1 MNYAI
6 ILVGGKGTR
15 MGNTGVPK
23 QFMTLNNKPII
34 IYTIENVLY
43 NSNIDNIIV
52 VCNPDYIAYMND
64 LLQDYKLTDKVEV
77 TNGGK
82 DRLNSTLNGIKY
94 IQEKYGINNDDIFMA
109 HDSVRPFTNK
119 RIFEENINFAK
130 ETKAAT
136 TVFDL
141 TETIV
146 ETNESGDIFKLY
158 PRNNLFSG
166 QSPQTF
172 NIKYFLECTSKI
184 PDFELDKF
192 TDLSN
197 NIIYCGGVVK
207 PVYGDRN
214 NIKITHPIDLIIA
227 NSIIN
232 EKQSTEIQ
240 NINSKR

>member
-6 ILVGGKGTR
+6 ILAGGKGTR
-15 MGNTGVPK
+15 MRNTGVPK

-34 IYTIENVLY
+34 VYTIENVLY
-43 NSNIDNIIV
+43 NTNISKIIV
-52 VCNPDYIAYMND
+52 VCNSNYIAYMND
-64 LLQDYKLTDKVEV
+64 LLQDYKLGGKVDI

-82 DRLNSTLNGIKY
+82 DRLNSTLNGIKF
-94 IQEKYGINNDDIFMA
+94 IQEKYGINDEDIFLA

-119 RIFEENINFAK
+119 RIFEENINLAK
-130 ETKAAT
+130 EYKAAT

-146 ETNESGDIFKLY
+146 ETNKCGDIFKLY
-158 PRNNLFSG
+158 PRKNLFSG

-172 NIKYFLECTSKI
+172 NIKYFMECTSKI
-184 PDFELDKF
+184 SNSELDKF

-197 NIIYCGGVVK
+197 NITYCGGTVK

-232 EKQSTEIQ
+232 ENE
-240 NINSKR
+240 